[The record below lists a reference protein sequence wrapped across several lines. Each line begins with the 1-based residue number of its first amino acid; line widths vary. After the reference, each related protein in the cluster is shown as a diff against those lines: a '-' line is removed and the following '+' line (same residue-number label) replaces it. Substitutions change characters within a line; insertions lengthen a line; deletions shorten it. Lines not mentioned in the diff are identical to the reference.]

1 MSVKDIIDA
10 ERRRLRTHARKG
22 TQHHSWG
29 EAALNRIEAAV
40 ESRIKELELQ
50 NHELLERVKQY
61 ELDVKKSFEAVKK
74 MEQRGETR
82 L

>member
-50 NHELLERVKQY
+50 NLELLERVKQY